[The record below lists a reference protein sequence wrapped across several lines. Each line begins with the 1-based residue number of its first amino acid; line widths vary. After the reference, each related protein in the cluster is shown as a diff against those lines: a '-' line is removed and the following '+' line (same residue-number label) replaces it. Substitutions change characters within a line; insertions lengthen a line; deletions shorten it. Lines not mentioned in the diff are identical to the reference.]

1 MHSPSA
7 ILNSR
12 ILKDQRFARMRQMA
26 FWNVLEYLCRFLG
39 MATGTVLIVV
49 GTETLLQGQFRSLA
63 VYLLISGIAVL
74 VCEAAYFVSLLLA
87 ISSIPKIGSMKY
99 ICWKQARRRGA
110 YQKFLAYVLLSLAC
124 FLHPVIV
131 WHVTIPGTMLV
142 VTGLV
147 YYLLS
152 KQKKKPTENGQEQC
166 SDPYDGV
173 VVTADTDDIGRTYT
187 FCREVRKGKHSFA
200 VQDLKNIFK
209 GYKKEE
215 IVTTDSSTILFTK
228 RQTPLEEKVVNIIL
242 SVGENSEEPEKLADE
257 ITSDTALILNS
268 QL

>member
-1 MHSPSA
+1 
-7 ILNSR
+7 
-12 ILKDQRFARMRQMA
+12 MRQMA
-26 FWNVLEYLCRFLG
+26 FWNVLEYICRLLG
-39 MATGTVLIVV
+39 MSTGTVLIVV
-49 GTETLLQGQFRSLA
+49 GAETLLQGQYKSLA

-74 VCEAAYFVSLLLA
+74 VCEAAYFVSLLLT
-87 ISSIPKIGSMKY
+87 INSIPKIGSMKY

-110 YQKFLAYVLLSLAC
+110 FQKFLAYVLLSIAC
-124 FLHPVIV
+124 FLHPVLV

-147 YYLLS
+147 YCLLS
-152 KQKKKPTENGQEQC
+152 KQKKETIANGQEQC
-166 SDPYDGV
+166 SDPYDGAV
-173 VVTADTDDIGRTYT
+173 ATAGTDDNGRTYT
-187 FCREVRKGKHSFA
+187 FCRKVRKGKHSFP
-200 VQDLKNIFK
+200 VQDLKSIFK

-228 RQTPLEEKVVNIIL
+228 RQTHLEEKVVNIIL
-242 SVGENSEEPEKLADE
+242 SVRENSEEPEKLADE